1 MSFIKNKIFIG
12 VAIVV
17 ALAVGWTVMSGGS
30 AAPVTEANFETAEV
44 DRGAIRSVVSASGP
58 VRPIVTVDIGSQLSG
73 QIAELYVD
81 FNDETKEGDL
91 IARIDPLTF
100 ATRVRQAEADLNVAE
115 AGVALQEAAI
125 VRVKANLGLAEREVD
140 RQRPLASRGNVSA
153 SVLDAAETT
162 LATTRAD
169 LVSAEAQLK
178 NARALVDQ
186 RMASLEQA
194 KIDLER
200 TEIRSPI
207 NGVVIERAV
216 DVGQTVA
223 ASFSAPVL
231 FQIAQDLSEIQVEA
245 SVDEADIGGIAEGNQ
260 VSFTVDAYP
269 NREFQ
274 GRVSQVRLAPVELNN
289 VVTYTVIINAAN
301 PGRRLLPGMTAN
313 VELITGERADV
324 LRVPNRALRFRP
336 RGVETASG
344 TGQQGGQGRGPGGG
358 ANRGAEQIRQL
369 SEQLDLT
376 EEQQAKVRE
385 GFQAMRQRMRGFFQ
399 NAASGGG
406 QIDRNAIR
414 ERFQAETQRVMAGV
428 LSPEQMAK
436 YQQIQRERANIR
448 TASLWVM
455 NAEGAPEQ
463 KRVRLGI
470 ADGQFSEIIDG
481 LDVGDS
487 VIIRQNASPSAGA
500 R

>member
-1 MSFIKNKIFIG
+1 
-12 VAIVV
+12 
-17 ALAVGWTVMSGGS
+17 
-30 AAPVTEANFETAEV
+30 
-44 DRGAIRSVVSASGP
+44 
-58 VRPIVTVDIGSQLSG
+58 
-73 QIAELYVD
+73 
-81 FNDETKEGDL
+81 
-91 IARIDPLTF
+91 
-100 ATRVRQAEADLNVAE
+100 
-115 AGVALQEAAI
+115 
-125 VRVKANLGLAEREVD
+125 
-140 RQRPLASRGNVSA
+140 
-153 SVLDAAETT
+153 
-162 LATTRAD
+162 
-169 LVSAEAQLK
+169 
-178 NARALVDQ
+178 
-186 RMASLEQA
+186 
-194 KIDLER
+194 
-200 TEIRSPI
+200 
-207 NGVVIERAV
+207 VVIERAV

-274 GRVSQVRLAPVELNN
+274 GRVAQIRLAPVELNN

-336 RGVETASG
+336 RGVEAGSG
-344 TGQQGGQGRGPGGG
+344 AGQQGGQGRGSGGG
-358 ANRGAEQIRQL
+358 ANRGAEQLRQL
-369 SEQLDLT
+369 TEQLDLT

-399 NAASGGG
+399 NAANGGG

-414 ERFQAETQRVMAGV
+414 ERFQAETQRIMAGV
-428 LSPEQMAK
+428 LTPEQMTK

-448 TASLWVM
+448 TASLWMM
-455 NAEGAPEQ
+455 NADGAPEQ

-470 ADGQFSEIIDG
+470 ADGQFSEVIDG
-481 LDVGDS
+481 LDVGDK
-487 VIIRQNASPSAGA
+487 VIIRQNASQNAGT